1 MKKVLKK
8 TADFVHLVNYS
19 TVAQM
24 HGVAWSYIFN
34 KYKYQFNDN
43 NSINIVYIVEVNS
56 HVVVVVLVV

>member
-1 MKKVLKK
+1 MKTILKK

-34 KYKYQFNDN
+34 KYMYQFNDN